1 MDEIGGIIQ
10 EVMESHEVEIKGK
23 THTVK
28 PLKNLCG
35 HNIAPYR
42 IHGDKAVPIVKGS
55 GNNQKME
62 EGELYAIETF
72 GSTGKG
78 LTYEDGECSHF
89 MKNWE
94 SGPVPLKHA
103 GAKKLLRHI
112 NETYNTLPFCRRWLD
127 RSGET
132 G

>member
-1 MDEIGGIIQ
+1 MGEIGGIIQ

-28 PLKNLCG
+28 AIKNLNG

-42 IHGDKAVPIVKGS
+42 IHGDKAVPMSKS
-55 GNNQKME
+55 DDQDKME

-78 LTYEDGECSHF
+78 KVYEEGECSHF
-89 MKNWE
+89 MKDWE
-94 SGPVPLKHA
+94 AGPVPLKHA
-103 GAKKLLRHI
+103 GAKRLLRHI